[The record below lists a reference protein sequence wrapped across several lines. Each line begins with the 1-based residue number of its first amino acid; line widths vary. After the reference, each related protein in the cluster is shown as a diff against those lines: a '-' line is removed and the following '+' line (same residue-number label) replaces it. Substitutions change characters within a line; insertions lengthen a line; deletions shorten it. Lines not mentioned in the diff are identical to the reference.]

1 MKERGT
7 SMIPCR
13 ATAGRRDEEAG
24 FTLVEVLTAM
34 VILIFG
40 LMAVTNLLLVAAS
53 SNTVANQSTAAAAS
67 ASRIMDRLKDSSFPT
82 LVAGGNVAADTGVT
96 VPCGGEPS
104 VPWPGPA
111 PVAVNAP
118 NALNNCDDDIPGVG
132 KIHTRW
138 AISAIPGTAR
148 SLFIQVR
155 SEGTGALA
163 GARSR
168 AEFTTLRSCT
178 EPAGCPAP
186 P

>member
-1 MKERGT
+1 MT
-7 SMIPCR
+7 VCDR
-13 ATAGRRDEEAG
+13 AAGRRKAEAG

-67 ASRIMDRLKDSSFPT
+67 ASRIMDRLKDASFPT
-82 LVAGGNVAADTGVT
+82 LAAGGSVT
-96 VPCGGEPS
+96 VDTPGGVPAPCGGEGG
-104 VPWPGPA
+104 PWPGPP

-118 NALNNCDDDIPGVG
+118 AGLNNCDDDIPGVG

-138 AISAIPGTAR
+138 AINAIPGTAR
-148 SLFIQVR
+148 TFFIQVR

-178 EPAGCPAP
+178 EPTGCPAP

>member
-1 MKERGT
+1 MT
-7 SMIPCR
+7 LFDT
-13 ATAGRRDEEAG
+13 TAGRRKAEAG
-24 FTLVEVLTAM
+24 FTLIEVLTAM

-67 ASRIMDRLKDSSFPT
+67 ASRIMDRIKDSSFPT
-82 LVAGGNVAADTGVT
+82 LVAGGNVTADTGVT
-96 VPCGGEPS
+96 IPCGGEPS

-111 PVAVNAP
+111 PAGVNAP
-118 NALNNCDDDIPGVG
+118 NILNNCDDDIPGVG

-138 AISAIPGTAR
+138 AINAIPGTAR
-148 SLFIQVR
+148 SYFVQVR

-178 EPAGCPAP
+178 EPTGCPAP

>member
-1 MKERGT
+1 MTQCG
-7 SMIPCR
+7 I
-13 ATAGRRDEEAG
+13 TAGSRNAEAG

-82 LVAGGNVAADTGVT
+82 LVVGGNVTADTGVT
-96 VPCGGEPS
+96 VPCGGEP
-104 VPWPGPA
+104 VAPWPGP
-111 PVAVNAP
+111 PQTAVSTP
-118 NALNNCDDDIPGVG
+118 NVLNNCNDDIPGVG
-132 KIHTRW
+132 IIHTRW
-138 AISAIPGTAR
+138 AINAIPGTAR
-148 SLFIQVR
+148 TYFIQVR

-178 EPAGCPAP
+178 EPTGCPAP

>member
-1 MKERGT
+1 MT
-7 SMIPCR
+7 VCS
-13 ATAGRRDEEAG
+13 AAGGRQNAEAG

-82 LVAGGNVAADTGVT
+82 LVVGGNVAADTGVT
-96 VPCGGEPS
+96 VPCGGEPV
-104 VPWPGPA
+104 VPWPGPPLA
-111 PVAVNAP
+111 AVNAP
-118 NALNNCDDDIPGVG
+118 NNLNNCDDDLPGVG

-138 AISAIPGTAR
+138 AVSAIPGTAR
-148 SLFIQVR
+148 TYFIQVR

-168 AEFTTLRSCT
+168 AEFTTFRSCT
-178 EPAGCPAP
+178 EPTGCPAP

>member
-1 MKERGT
+1 MSMTVGGT
-7 SMIPCR
+7 
-13 ATAGRRDEEAG
+13 TAVRRNAEAG

-82 LVAGGNVAADTGVT
+82 LVVGGNVTADTGVT
-96 VPCGGEPS
+96 VPCGGEP
-104 VPWPGPA
+104 VAPWPGP
-111 PVAVNAP
+111 PQTAVSTP
-118 NALNNCDDDIPGVG
+118 NVLNNCNDDIPGVG
-132 KIHTRW
+132 IIHTRW
-138 AISAIPGTAR
+138 AINAIPGTAR
-148 SLFIQVR
+148 TYFIQVR

-178 EPAGCPAP
+178 EPTGCPAP